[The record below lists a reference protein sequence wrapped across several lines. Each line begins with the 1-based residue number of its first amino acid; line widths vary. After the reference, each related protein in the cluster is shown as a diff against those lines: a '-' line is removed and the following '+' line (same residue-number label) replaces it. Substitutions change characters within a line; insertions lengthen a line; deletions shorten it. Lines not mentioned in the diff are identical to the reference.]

1 MDQLIILESVCPERI
16 KASPS
21 ALFELYRMET
31 EAISLESTAVKSL
44 LSCNIRSATKNLK
57 HLLSSK
63 NALNAQVICLQE
75 TWLVPSEVNDQNTFG
90 WKQHNNSVGR
100 GKGISTLYNDLY
112 ILDRDIKETHY
123 QMTKIKSD
131 SMTII
136 NLYRSEGAVT
146 SLFLDDLL
154 SLLSKEETVIV
165 GDFNLCFLDQ
175 RNHQIFR
182 TLESLGYNQLVKKPT
197 HIKGR
202 MIDLVFSKVS
212 FEIIQQSPFFTDHD
226 ILVVKMEG

>member
-1 MDQLIILESVCPERI
+1 MCRSETPPAARSVRQYQ
-16 KASPS
+16 KR
-21 ALFELYRMET
+21 FHT
-31 EAISLESTAVKSL
+31 
-44 LSCNIRSATKNLK
+44 
-57 HLLSSK
+57 
-63 NALNAQVICLQE
+63 
-75 TWLVPSEVNDQNTFG
+75 SEVNDQNICG

-146 SLFLDDLL
+146 TSFLDDLL

-165 GDFNLCFLDQ
+165 GDFNLCFVDQ

-182 TLESLGYNQLVKKPT
+182 TLESLGFNQLVKKPT

-226 ILVVKMEG
+226 ILLVKMEE

>member
-1 MDQLIILESVCPERI
+1 MYNIIFLVKINSTKI
-16 KASPS
+16 K
-21 ALFELYRMET
+21 
-31 EAISLESTAVKSL
+31 
-44 LSCNIRSATKNLK
+44 
-57 HLLSSK
+57 
-63 NALNAQVICLQE
+63 
-75 TWLVPSEVNDQNTFG
+75 
-90 WKQHNNSVGR
+90 
-100 GKGISTLYNDLY
+100 ISTLYNDLY

-146 SLFLDDLL
+146 TSFLDDLL

-182 TLESLGYNQLVKKPT
+182 TLENLGFNQLVKKPS

-202 MIDLVFSKVS
+202 LIDLVFSKVS

-226 ILVVKMEG
+226 ILLVKMEE